1 MVNPSIDNLHWLL
14 QFYTKG
20 KKLQQDVEKIIEDVK
35 IFQISLRI
43 TFILISQTSSIFFLS
58 VLFFNAIILIVVLN
72 SKHWQVFRHILL

>member
-43 TFILISQTSSIFFLS
+43 TFILICQTSSIFFLS

-72 SKHWQVFRHILL
+72 SKPWQVFRHI